1 MTYPKYERIL
11 YKYLKDD
18 NVSNGDKLDAIKHS
32 IKGLQQLHQLGYTH
46 SDDHLGNVMK
56 EHKSKNFH
64 FIDPES
70 ITYQESGEED
80 DLRDEIIEYIN
91 DYENLFPF
99 ETRDKIKR
107 VPLPKP
113 NENNEKYYIRILN
126 LLLCEL

>member
-18 NVSNGDKLDAIKHS
+18 NVSNSDKLDTIKHS
-32 IKGLQQLHQLGYTH
+32 IKDLQQLHQLGYTH
-46 SDDHLGNVMK
+46 GNDHLRNVMK

-91 DYENLFPF
+91 DYEHLFPF

-107 VPLPKP
+107 VSLPKP
-113 NENNEKYYIRILN
+113 NESTEKYYN
-126 LLLCEL
+126 DLLEAIGY